1 MLMDAYSSFITH
13 YIDSK
18 EALRQAQTRPQFVR
32 FMDNVLKD
40 HREKYTIA
48 ELMITPVQR
57 IPRYQLLLNVS
68 SFFNHGNFFDGT
80 HPCSTYAKFSE

>member
-1 MLMDAYSSFITH
+1 MDAYSSFITH

-18 EALRQAQTRPQFVR
+18 EALRHAQTRPQFVR

>member
-1 MLMDAYSSFITH
+1 MDAYSSFITH

-68 SFFNHGNFFDGT
+68 SFLFTETSLMLIRRILGHSQKT
-80 HPCSTYAKFSE
+80 

>member
-1 MLMDAYSSFITH
+1 MDAYSSFITH

-18 EALRQAQTRPQFVR
+18 EALRQAQTRRQFVR

>member
-1 MLMDAYSSFITH
+1 MDAYSSFITH

-68 SFFNHGNFFDGT
+68 SFLFTETSLMLIRRILGHGQKT
-80 HPCSTYAKFSE
+80 